1 MILRPRQ
8 EKFVNRCVA
17 ALEERGN
24 TLGIAPTGAGKTIL
38 LSATAGRMLGKEGRG
53 LVLQHRDE
61 LVVQNR
67 AKFRAVNPKLSTGV
81 VDAADKQFSR
91 QVTFASVPTLS
102 RDQNLDRLPAQDFVA
117 VDETHHIAAATW
129 LKIIDRARELNPAVK
144 ILGVTATP
152 ERGDQKSLREV
163 FDNIG
168 DVIGVGELVAA
179 GHLVRPRTFVVDIG
193 TQDALKNVKKTA
205 SDFNMSEVEKIM
217 DKEVHNERVVA
228 EWKKLAGERQTVVFC
243 ATVEHATHVTE
254 AFVKAGV
261 RAEIVHGAMNRDERR
276 AVLARLDKGQTQ
288 VVVNVAVLTEGFD
301 QQTISC
307 VVLLRP
313 SSQKSTMIQ
322 MIGRGL
328 RTVDPELYPG
338 VKKSDC
344 IVIDFGTS
352 VLLHGS
358 LEQDISDVLAD
369 KAPKNVEAAKKE
381 CPECAGI
388 SPLNA
393 MTCALCGYIYVHSD
407 PEAALERS
415 AKEALEHFVLTEI
428 DLLEASPFRW
438 EDIFD
443 GLVAVATAFDAWAM
457 CVCMQ
462 GAWYGVGGST
472 ETGVRVV
479 ASGDKIVCMAA
490 ADDFL
495 RQYGDTKGAGKAKR
509 WLNEPATP
517 KQLGHMGLGPAQ
529 GFGVTRYSAAC
540 HLTWKFN
547 ERSIRA
553 KLQESRARNVENVG

>member
-8 EKFVNRCVA
+8 QVFVDRCVA
-17 ALEERGN
+17 ALKERGN

-61 LVVQNR
+61 LVTQNR
-67 AKFRAVNPKLSTGV
+67 AKFRAVNPGLSTGV
-81 VDAADKQFSR
+81 VDATDKQFSR
-91 QVTFASVPTLS
+91 QVTFASVPTLC
-102 RDQNLDRLPAQDFVA
+102 RDQNLERLPAQDFVA
-117 VDETHHIAAATW
+117 VDESHHIAASTW
-129 LKIIDRARELNPAVK
+129 LKIIDHAKELNPKVK

-152 ERGDQKSLREV
+152 ERGDTKSLRQV

-168 DVIGVGELVAA
+168 DVIGIGELVAA

-193 TQDALKNVKKTA
+193 TQAELKNVRKTA
-205 SDFNMSEVEKIM
+205 SDFDMNEVEKIM

-228 EWKKLAGERQTVVFC
+228 EWKKLAGDRQTVVFC
-243 ATVEHATHVTE
+243 ATVEHAAHVTE
-254 AFVKAGV
+254 AFVRAGV
-261 RAEIVHGAMNRDERR
+261 RAELVHGNLGREERR

-301 QQTISC
+301 SQPVSC

-344 IVIDFGTS
+344 IIIDFGTS
-352 VLLHGS
+352 VLMHGS

-369 KAPKNVEAAKKE
+369 KSKKQTDAAKKE
-381 CPECAGI
+381 CPECSGL
-388 SPLNA
+388 SPINA
-393 MTCALCGYIYVHSD
+393 MTCALCGYIYIHSD

-428 DLLEASPFRW
+428 DLLDASPFRW
-438 EDIFD
+438 EEIFD
-443 GLVAVATAFDAWAM
+443 GLVSVATAFDAWAM
-457 CVCMQ
+457 CVCFQ
-462 GAWYGVGGST
+462 GEWYGLGGAE
-472 ETGVRVV
+472 ETGVKVL
-479 ASGDKIVCMAA
+479 ASGDKLICMAS

-509 WLNEPATP
+509 WLTEPATP
-517 KQLGHMGLGPAQ
+517 KQLAHMGLGPVQ
-529 GFGVTRYSAAC
+529 GFGVTRYKAAC

-553 KLQESRARNVENVG
+553 RLQESRARNVENVE